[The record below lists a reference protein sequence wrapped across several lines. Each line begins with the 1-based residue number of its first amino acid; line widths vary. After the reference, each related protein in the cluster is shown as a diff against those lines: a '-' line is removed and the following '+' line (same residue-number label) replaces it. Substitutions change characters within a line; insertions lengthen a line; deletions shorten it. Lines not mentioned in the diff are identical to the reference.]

1 MSQQE
6 VGDFLEK
13 YAGKWFLSR
22 EVAESLKASIST
34 TTTNLSKLM
43 KREGFEYRYDEEDS
57 KKRYYRYKG

>member
-13 YAGKWFLSR
+13 NVGKWFLSK
-22 EVAESLKASIST
+22 EVAESLKASLST

-43 KREGFEYRYDEEDS
+43 KREGFEYRIDEVDS
-57 KKRYYRYKG
+57 KKRHYRYKG